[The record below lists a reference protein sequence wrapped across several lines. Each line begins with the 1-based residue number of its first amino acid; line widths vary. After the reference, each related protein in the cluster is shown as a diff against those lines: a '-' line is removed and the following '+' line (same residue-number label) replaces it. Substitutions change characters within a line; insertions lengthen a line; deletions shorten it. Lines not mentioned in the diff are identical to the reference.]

1 MRHAFRP
8 VFLAVFLA
16 VPWPLAACGGQAGE
30 PHGLEVDGGPGGSLD
45 GGPSTGEGGAADA
58 SLPDSGPLPDCSR
71 TAQAST
77 APPSL
82 YDAFVKELAT
92 IPDQSG
98 RDARVAKLIADISAA
113 GGAPLQ
119 APGGDRVVFLVRG
132 APAVGPWS
140 VAGSFTAWKTNA
152 LAMTQVAGTD
162 LYVVD
167 THIAHG
173 TAHAYKLLSGTA
185 DTGFAEDAL
194 ASNVV
199 WDGIDHKTVGYFNGV
214 VHAEDGDKTKG
225 RIIAKRHVHAAT
237 LGDDRDVFVYLP
249 PKYDDGSCAVLPHLL
264 VHDGNES
271 LTRGDFAKKADE
283 TYAANPELSA
293 ILVFVALS
301 SQNVRMDEYT
311 FNTPS
316 ALADKYGAFLLSEL
330 EPQIKSAYRVCGTPE
345 SRGQSGASL
354 GGLISTYLAFQHPE
368 EWGYVGAQSASLFWD
383 TNAMITRA
391 GADPKVAVRFYLDHG
406 CPNDNCIENQN
417 MSTALT
423 AKGYDVD
430 HVEVAGAQHDWA
442 YWADRFPQMLTYFRA
457 GKAACTK

>member
-1 MRHAFRP
+1 MRHAALAF
-8 VFLAVFLA
+8 FLAL
-16 VPWPLAACGGQAGE
+16 PWLMVGCGGPAGE
-30 PHGLEVDGGPGGSLD
+30 LHGLQVDGGPSESLD
-45 GGPSTGEGGAADA
+45 AGSITADGGVAADA
-58 SLPDSGPLPDCSR
+58 SFVDSAPLPDCSR
-71 TAQAST
+71 TAQART

-82 YDAFVKELAT
+82 YDAFVKDLPSIA
-92 IPDQSG
+92 DQPG
-98 RDARVAKLIADISAA
+98 RDARVTKLIADTAAA

-119 APGGDRVVFLVRG
+119 ALGGDRVVFLMRG
-132 APAVGPWS
+132 APTAGPWS

-162 LYVVD
+162 LYVLD
-167 THIAHG
+167 TRVPHG
-173 TAHAYKLLSGTA
+173 VSHAYKFLSGTA
-185 DTGFAEDAL
+185 DTGFAEDSL

-199 WDGIDHKTVGYFNGV
+199 WDGIDHKTVGYFNGIL
-214 VHAEDGDKTKG
+214 HAEDGDKTKG
-225 RIIAKRHVHAAT
+225 RVVAKRRVHAAM

-249 PKYDDGSCAVLPHLL
+249 ATYDDGSCAVLPHLL

-283 TYAANPELSA
+283 TYAAHPELSA

-301 SQNVRMDEYT
+301 SQNVRIDEYT

-330 EPQIKSAYRVCGTPE
+330 EPQINSAYRVCSSAE
-345 SRGQSGASL
+345 NRGQSGASL

-391 GADPKVAVRFYLDHG
+391 GADPKVPVRFYLDHG
-406 CPNDNCIENQN
+406 CPDDNCIENQN
-417 MSTALT
+417 MSAALIT
-423 AKGYDVD
+423 KGYDVD
-430 HVEVAGAQHDWA
+430 QVEVAGAQHDWA